1 MYLRGM
7 SANTASSP
15 PISPPLLMEVYL
27 SVYISFFRVWQ
38 IAFMHLGFFF
48 TVGNSSIYNVLIGK
62 CSTCLFPFNRL
73 RMCIKI
79 EVAGNTCIAEQKK
92 QRTAEIK
99 AALDEAD
106 DLVVNTL
113 ARVHFYGLRMCL
125 FLCSAIGLMVC

>member
-1 MYLRGM
+1 MFYV
-7 SANTASSP
+7 
-15 PISPPLLMEVYL
+15 PLPL
-27 SVYISFFRVWQ
+27 
-38 IAFMHLGFFF
+38 
-48 TVGNSSIYNVLIGK
+48 
-62 CSTCLFPFNRL
+62 NRL

-79 EVAGNTCIAEQKK
+79 EVAGYVNTCIAEQKK

-113 ARVHFYGLRMCL
+113 TLVHFYGLRVCL